1 MVVPPDGWLTRVEW
15 LDRASSTNDVVMSWL
30 GGGTPEV
37 CVAFADEQ
45 TAGRGRNGR
54 SWTAPPG
61 TGLLGS
67 VGFTPTWLAP
77 VEEWRLAAIV
87 SLAMAAAGES
97 VAHLAPGTIRLKWP
111 NDLVA
116 GDVETG
122 EVRKLA
128 GVLGETE
135 GLGTSESRA
144 VIGIGL
150 NAGWAPSDF
159 PRDLAASMTS
169 LAQLS
174 PGRRIDRDT
183 LADAFLVGL
192 APLVRALRDG
202 QFPAA
207 AWRARQLTNGSTVR
221 LEWPD
226 GTAETVLAEDVDTET
241 GALLV
246 RAPGETG
253 QPRAVVV
260 GEIRHVRVGGVV

>member
-1 MVVPPDGWLTRVEW
+1 
-15 LDRASSTNDVVMSWL
+15 
-30 GGGTPEV
+30 
-37 CVAFADEQ
+37 
-45 TAGRGRNGR
+45 
-54 SWTAPPG
+54 
-61 TGLLGS
+61 
-67 VGFTPTWLAP
+67 
-77 VEEWRLAAIV
+77 VEEWKLAAIV
-87 SLAMAAAGES
+87 SLAMAGAGET

-116 GDVETG
+116 RDAETG

-135 GLGTSESRA
+135 GLGTTESRA

-169 LAQLS
+169 LAQLA
-174 PGRRIDRDT
+174 PGRRIDRDN
-183 LADAFLVGL
+183 LADAFLDGL
-192 APLVRALRDG
+192 EPLVEALRDG

-207 AWRARQLTNGSTVR
+207 AWRGRQLTNGNTVR

-226 GTAETVLAEDVDTET
+226 GTAEIVLAEDVDTDT

-253 QPRAVVV
+253 QPRSVVV